1 MVTNSSNF
9 SDSYIVIVLVT
20 LSGLV
25 RQHQVS
31 QCQYFPSK
39 GGESGPGEW
48 KRYICGVVAGA
59 TWGTGII
66 LDQNFV
72 LTCSH
77 VVKGRGM

>member
-1 MVTNSSNF
+1 M
-9 SDSYIVIVLVT
+9 LVT
-20 LSGLV
+20 LSSLV
-25 RQHQVS
+25 RQSEVT
-31 QCQYFPSK
+31 QCQCFPSE

-48 KRYICGVVAGA
+48 KRYVCGVVAGV

-77 VVKGRGM
+77 VVKGSGISVTWMSCDIT